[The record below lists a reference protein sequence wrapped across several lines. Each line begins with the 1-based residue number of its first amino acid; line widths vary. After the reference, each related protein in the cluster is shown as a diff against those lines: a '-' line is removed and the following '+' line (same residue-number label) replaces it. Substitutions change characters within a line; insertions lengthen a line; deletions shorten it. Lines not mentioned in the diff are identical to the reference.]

1 MEKQRAKGR
10 KSSERGLGQ
19 GPHCIWGVM
28 RKQPATLRSY
38 ARGPG
43 GVRCGLVWFAWDAL
57 SLESITILGII
68 KKIVWHFVCVYLSI
82 HLSISLIDSFLPYPP
97 GFPPPCQNVPSVVS
111 IVSASSLIP
120 QNSLL
125 EPLLFPSPSGGS
137 LVFSVF

>member
-19 GPHCIWGVM
+19 GPQCIWGVI
-28 RKQPATLRSY
+28 RKQPATLGSY

-43 GVRCGLVWFAWDAL
+43 GVRYGLVWFAWVAP

-68 KKIVWHFVCVYLSI
+68 KKIVWHFVCVYLSV
-82 HLSISLIDSFLPYPP
+82 HLSVSLIDSFLPHPP
-97 GFPPPCQNVPSVVS
+97 GFSLPCQNVPSVVS
-111 IVSASSLIP
+111 IMSASSPIP

-125 EPLLFPSPSGGS
+125 EPLLFPAPSGRS
-137 LVFSVF
+137 LVFSIF